1 MAGNLSGQNAGSMG
15 RGGCLFDADVEDDAV
30 EKNEV
35 VVVLVD
41 EYDE

>member
-1 MAGNLSGQNAGSMG
+1 MG